1 MLWEVL
7 IPADDKNS
15 LATSVV
21 VEADNWF
28 SALRSGLDKSG
39 MDGKLV
45 SNLACDIK
53 PDQSVL
59 VTDFVTRKVFSLRPV
74 IEGRPS
80 IVAPNTRAPAFEP
93 LAAVAETPP
102 ALPGLPDDLVPHTVF
117 FWRDECPADGSGIL
131 FRERLL
137 AVAPGTPK
145 EEAGTLAIAYF
156 ERLKAMPGESDAK
169 LFVSVQVFDHEF
181 KDRSLRPAVAALTW
195 KEWNPKK
202 PKLQFP
208 LYGEGG
214 VTLSTVSPPLKEHGA
229 PAPAARLSVDL
240 GSRPKPRQEAPI
252 DLTRRSSPPAEPVP
266 LDLTP
271 TMRTSSPP
279 AGEPKPIP
287 LATPVRGEARKG
299 RISVPPPPPPGVVAG
314 PSYDEKMDEAFH
326 RMQGIFEMRDHDAAA
341 RFALALVGN
350 LVPCEAG
357 SCMLLAPGRY
367 ELYVAAAEGPAAD
380 TILGRALSLSKGI
393 VGFAART
400 SSVVSVNDPQKDAR
414 FSGELDALTGFHTRN
429 VACAPVQ
436 HEGHTLGVIEL
447 VNSPQQSGFER
458 MDVNV
463 LAYIAG
469 ALAEYLAT
477 SLPSREADFSD
488 KDWAGIVPAKGRPAQ
503 TKPAGKKPLAEPAGK
518 KPIAHPAPARPL
530 ELTRPAAKP
539 AVAPLPAQQ
548 AAGKPQAQTH
558 AAVSGKSGKKKKK
571 RH

>member
-7 IPADDKNS
+7 IPGNDKNS

-39 MDGKLV
+39 LDGKLV

-74 IEGRPS
+74 VEGRPS
-80 IVAPNTRAPAFEP
+80 IAAPNTQPAAATEPPQAPVDA
-93 LAAVAETPP
+93 PP
-102 ALPGLPDDLVPHTVF
+102 ALPGLADDLVPHKVF

-137 AVAPGTPK
+137 AVAPGTVK
-145 EEAGTLAIAYF
+145 EDAGALAIAYF
-156 ERLKAMPGESDAK
+156 ERLKAMPGEGGAK

-208 LYGEGG
+208 LFGEGG
-214 VTLSTVSPPLKEHGA
+214 VTLSTVSPPIELTRRV
-229 PAPAARLSVDL
+229 PAPAE
-240 GSRPKPRQEAPI
+240 PKPLE
-252 DLTRRSSPPAEPVP
+252 
-266 LDLTP
+266 LTP
-271 TMRTSSPP
+271 SMRTSSPP
-279 AGEPKPIP
+279 AAEPKPIP
-287 LATPVRGEARKG
+287 LATPARGPARKA
-299 RISVPPPPPPGVVAG
+299 RISVPPPPPPGMSSE

-326 RMQGIFEMRDHDAAA
+326 RMQGIFEVRDHDAAA
-341 RFALALVGN
+341 RFALALVRN
-350 LVPCEAG
+350 LVSCEAG

-380 TILGRALSLSKGI
+380 VIVGRKLSLSKGI
-393 VGFAART
+393 VGFTART
-400 SSVVSVNDPQKDAR
+400 SSVVSVSDPQKDPR
-414 FSGELDALTGFHTRN
+414 FSGELDALTGFNTRN
-429 VACAPVQ
+429 VACAPIQ
-436 HEGHTLGVIEL
+436 HEGHTLGVMEL
-447 VNSPQQSGFER
+447 VNSPEKGGFER

-469 ALAEYLAT
+469 ALAEYMGT

-488 KDWAGIVPAKGRPAQ
+488 KDWAGIVPVKDRSARAKAAARAPAAQQ
-503 TKPAGKKPLAEPAGK
+503 TAKKPAAYPSQAKPLD
-518 KPIAHPAPARPL
+518 
-530 ELTRPAAKP
+530 LTRPAAKP
-539 AVAPLPAQQ
+539 SVTPAPAARQSVTPAPAAQPP
-548 AAGKPQAQTH
+548 AGKPPAQAH
-558 AAVSGKSGKKKKK
+558 SAAAGKSGKKKKK
-571 RH
+571 R